1 MTPTDDGPGMGT
13 EPDSGD
19 EFVPTIRRA
28 RLQRLTIY
36 EVEESEL
43 GILERGSLDSIFLNV
58 AIALLAMSV
67 SLSATLLTAQFT
79 SDRAWILFL
88 VITVVGYVAGVIMLL
103 VWWRGRISVSACA
116 RNIRQRL
123 PTDWLDSSGP

>member
-1 MTPTDDGPGMGT
+1 MNAPEDA
-13 EPDSGD
+13 PDTSRERDSRD
-19 EFVPTIRRA
+19 EAVLPTIRRA

-43 GILERGSLDSIFLNV
+43 VILERGSLDTIFLNIAV
-58 AIALLAMSV
+58 ALLSMSV
-67 SLSATLLTAQFT
+67 SLSVALLTAEFP
-79 SDRAWILFL
+79 SDRAWTVFL

-103 VWWRGRISVSACA
+103 VWWRSRVSVAACT

-123 PTDWLDSSGP
+123 PTDWL

>member
-1 MTPTDDGPGMGT
+1 MNAPEDALDTSR
-13 EPDSGD
+13 EQDSRD
-19 EFVPTIRRA
+19 EAVLPTIRRA

-43 GILERGSLDSIFLNV
+43 AILERGSLDTIFLNIAV
-58 AIALLAMSV
+58 ALLSMSV
-67 SLSATLLTAQFT
+67 SLSVALLTAEFP
-79 SDRAWILFL
+79 SDRAWTVFL

-103 VWWRGRISVSACA
+103 VWWRSRVSVAACT

-123 PTDWLDSSGP
+123 PTDWL

>member
-1 MTPTDDGPGMGT
+1 MNAPEDAADTSREQDSRDG
-13 EPDSGD
+13 
-19 EFVPTIRRA
+19 VLLPTIRRA

-43 GILERGSLDSIFLNV
+43 AILERGALDTIFLNITV
-58 AIALLAMSV
+58 ALLSMSV
-67 SLSATLLTAQFT
+67 SLSLALLTAEFP
-79 SDRAWILFL
+79 SDRAWTVFL

-103 VWWRGRISVSACA
+103 VWWRSRVSVAACT

-123 PTDWLDSSGP
+123 PTDWL

>member
-1 MTPTDDGPGMGT
+1 MNAPEDA
-13 EPDSGD
+13 PDTLREQDSRD
-19 EFVPTIRRA
+19 ETVLPAIRRA

-43 GILERGSLDSIFLNV
+43 AILERGSIDTIFLNLAV
-58 AIALLAMSV
+58 ALLSMSV
-67 SLSATLLTAQFT
+67 SLSVALLTAVFP
-79 SDRAWILFL
+79 SDRAWTVFL

-103 VWWRGRISVSACA
+103 VWWRSRVSVAACT

-123 PTDWLDSSGP
+123 PTDWL